1 MKLDFRHK
9 EALAWAIQAELYR
22 RHPEIRPHSF
32 WRIPGAGEGGYYR
45 SNSEALCFTIGFDEY
60 SGIQVGFALQNQ
72 DSPSYSQYVPMEDIY
87 ELSSVREA
95 VKQFEFLH
103 GLPSPKKTP
112 ATTETSIAF
121 RLIAAVLTN
130 NINAYPWTT
139 AVPPDFIGYSQHG
152 GGDTNDQ
159 SSGVISPDD
168 SSGSIW
174 EAWRHFRPNGLEHL
188 TYEDT
193 IWKVATLRPIDE
205 VGMKEFL
212 STDMGRGSFFYEQWR
227 MIEETR
233 IASWAEKSSKPLFN
247 VKGSIWVAPNIGKA
261 YNGSEVINLLQVF
274 NDCNRDI
281 QRTCLEVFN
290 WNKQ

>member
-32 WRIPGAGEGGYYR
+32 WRIGGAGIGGYY
-45 SNSEALCFTIGFDEY
+45 SSFSEALGFTIGFDA
-60 SGIQVGFALQNQ
+60 GCGRAVGFASQTKI
-72 DSPSYSQYVPMEDIY
+72 DSYIPMEEIY
-87 ELSSVREA
+87 ELISVREA
-95 VKQFEFLH
+95 VKLFESMH
-103 GLPSPKKTP
+103 GLPSPKETP

-121 RLIAAVLTN
+121 RLIAALLTN
-130 NINAYPWTT
+130 NINAYQWAT
-139 AVPPDFIGYSQHG
+139 AVPSDFIGYSQHG

-159 SSGVISPDD
+159 SIGVISPEDL
-168 SSGSIW
+168 SGSIW
-174 EAWRHFRPNGLEHL
+174 EAWRHFRPNGLKEL
-188 TYEDT
+188 AYEDT

-205 VGMKEFL
+205 AHVREFF
-212 STDMGRGSFFYEQWR
+212 SRHDAFYEQWKILNHHTLMGYDR
-227 MIEETR
+227 
-233 IASWAEKSSKPLFN
+233 ALLS

-290 WNKQ
+290 WNKH

>member
-22 RHPEIRPHSF
+22 RHPEIHPHSF
-32 WRIPGAGEGGYYR
+32 WRILAAGGGGYYC
-45 SNSEALCFTIGFDEY
+45 SASKALGFTIGFDEDSGASVGLSLQDTPLY
-60 SGIQVGFALQNQ
+60 SP
-72 DSPSYSQYVPMEDIY
+72 DVPMEDMY

-95 VKQFEFLH
+95 VKLFESMH
-103 GLPSPKKTP
+103 GLPSPKETP
-112 ATTETSIAF
+112 VTTETSIAF

-130 NINAYPWTT
+130 NINAYQWTT

-159 SSGVISPDD
+159 TSGVISPDD

-188 TYEDT
+188 TYIDS

-205 VGMKEFL
+205 VGIKEFR
-212 STDMGRGSFFYEQWR
+212 STDLDRGSFFYEQWR
-227 MIEETR
+227 IIEDTR
-233 IASWAEKSSKPLFN
+233 QASWKKISSKPLFN